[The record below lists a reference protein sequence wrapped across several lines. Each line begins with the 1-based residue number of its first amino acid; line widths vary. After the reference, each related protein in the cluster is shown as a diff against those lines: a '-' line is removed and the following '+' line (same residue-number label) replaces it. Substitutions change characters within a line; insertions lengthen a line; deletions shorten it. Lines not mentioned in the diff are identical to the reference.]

1 MMKFELKATWQNGD
15 GHLINLA
22 AADFNLI
29 HAVLDAGSMKAAAK
43 LLGVSYRTLWSQV
56 QALNVKFGEDIIST
70 SNSSGAYLT
79 EGGNNLRW
87 MMELAKARLG
97 TDLLRLN
104 DQINS
109 EWTDIP
115 SGLPWLNMA
124 LSDDPLLQE
133 LLNTQN
139 LQHQFNLS
147 MSWLGSIA
155 ALSSFHRQE
164 SRVAGCHLP
173 VGEGRNS
180 EVHQMMRRWLRGD
193 NLLVLE
199 LFDRELGW
207 ISRPDYPATLN
218 DVREKRA
225 RLINRNPASSTHHQL
240 NALITRACLN
250 PDDLRG
256 YGDYEVSHLAVA
268 CRIAAG
274 RADLGLGIFQAANRY
289 SLDFRPVSRDRYFLV
304 FRQSDENL
312 PAIQLLLNF
321 IASTQFEVGVKSVQG
336 YQLGCRRPQAL
347 EDFLINLP

>member
-1 MMKFELKATWQNGD
+1 MMKFALKATWQHAD
-15 GHLINLA
+15 GTLIGIS

-29 HAVLDAGSMKAAAK
+29 QAVLDAGSMKGAAQRM
-43 LLGVSYRTLWSQV
+43 GVSYRTLWSQV
-56 QALNVKFGEDIIST
+56 QELNLKYGKELIST
-70 SNSSGAYLT
+70 SQRSGAYLT
-79 EGGNNLRW
+79 LEGVNLRW

-104 DQINS
+104 DQLNS
-109 EWTDIP
+109 EWMDVPT
-115 SGLPWLNMA
+115 GLPWLNMA

-133 LLNTQN
+133 LFNTHN
-139 LQHQFNLS
+139 LQNQLNLS
-147 MSWLGSIA
+147 MTWQGSIA

-207 ISRPDYPATLN
+207 ISRPDFSATLN
-218 DVREKRA
+218 DVREKKA

-250 PDDLRG
+250 PQDLNG
-256 YGDYEVSHLAVA
+256 YEDQEVSHLAVA

-274 RADLGLGIFQAANRY
+274 LADLGLGISQAATRY
-289 SLDFRPVSRDRYFLV
+289 GLDFRPVSRDRYFLV
-304 FRQSDENL
+304 YRQSDEQL
-312 PAIQLLLNF
+312 PAIQILQNF
-321 IASTQFEVGVKSVQG
+321 IASDQFAAGLAGSSG
-336 YQLGCRRPQAL
+336 YQLGGRRSHHL
-347 EDFLINLP
+347 EEFLINLP